1 MRVLHSNKRIR
12 VFWHCPNTAVAG
24 KYDVSFSCQQ
34 VFLLLFCK
42 GECKLAVNRHQGI
55 YDNGKVLPQV
65 YRERVLDLHHQGF
78 SQRQISQNMRVS
90 VRYVNKVVQFY
101 ENNNSSL
108 AAPRTTPVRNKMSAY
123 VVEYLESEKLCKPSM
138 YTSELQQRLF
148 LDGVSP
154 PGQLPSTSAI
164 KKCIREDC
172 RMTKKKVSQVPK
184 ESLSQENTEYTVHL
198 LFQPAYSSHLNTC
211 EFCFHQVKCYLKQ
224 NSSLTADETKLAI
237 GEAVSKISPANSIAY
252 FRKCGHV

>member
-1 MRVLHSNKRIR
+1 M
-12 VFWHCPNTAVAG
+12 
-24 KYDVSFSCQQ
+24 
-34 VFLLLFCK
+34 FCK

-90 VRYVNKVVQFY
+90 VGYVNKVVQFY

-108 AAPRTTPVRNKMSAY
+108 AAPRRTPVRKKMSAY

-138 YTSELQQRLF
+138 YTSELQQRLL

-164 KKCIREDC
+164 KKVHSGRLQND
-172 RMTKKKVSQVPK
+172 K
-184 ESLSQENTEYTVHL
+184 EKG
-198 LFQPAYSSHLNTC
+198 FPCA
-211 EFCFHQVKCYLKQ
+211 
-224 NSSLTADETKLAI
+224 
-237 GEAVSKISPANSIAY
+237 
-252 FRKCGHV
+252 